1 MLVSRS
7 VITYLQEVNLWRRFI
22 FPVSVASVA
31 ITIAVV
37 GAILVG
43 VQRGQAMSLNRADD
57 EAIADVAKTL
67 KKLNRRLDKL
77 GSFWFEKLVVGALI
91 LLGGWIWTQ
100 ERRMSRLEDTY
111 RLERAA
117 AIGAAIN
124 ELRTELT
131 R

>member
-1 MLVSRS
+1 
-7 VITYLQEVNLWRRFI
+7 
-22 FPVSVASVA
+22 
-31 ITIAVV
+31 
-37 GAILVG
+37 
-43 VQRGQAMSLNRADD
+43 MSLNRADD

-111 RLERAA
+111 RLERTE
-117 AIGAAIN
+117 AIRDAVDDLRR
-124 ELRTELT
+124 ELSR
-131 R
+131 